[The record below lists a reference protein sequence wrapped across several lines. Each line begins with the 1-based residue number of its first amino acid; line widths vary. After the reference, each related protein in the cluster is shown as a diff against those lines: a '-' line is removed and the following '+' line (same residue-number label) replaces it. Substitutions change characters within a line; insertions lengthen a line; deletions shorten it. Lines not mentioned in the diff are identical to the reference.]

1 MFLTD
6 DELRALTK
14 RSHRDAQ
21 ARVLNFMGI
30 EHKVRP
36 DGSLAVLSAHVERIF
51 GGAPVPIRSKKPA
64 QPKWDA
70 VR

>member
-6 DELRALTK
+6 DELRSLTK

-21 ARVLNFMGI
+21 ARVLTFMGI

-36 DGSLAVLSAHVERIF
+36 DGSLAVLSAHVERMF
-51 GGAPVPIRSKKPA
+51 GGPPASIRGPKKAEPN
-64 QPKWDA
+64 WDA